1 MRSIVAALS
10 GILLVGIAGSQSA
23 TETFVIRRGVDT
35 VAVEEITRT
44 PNTLTG
50 DLHLFEERTNVHY
63 VLHLRPDGSTETAE
77 VANDAPNFFTG
88 TVLFGSSFPSP
99 GQAGVAGRVVRAP
112 GDALPVIGTSMGL
125 IEYLVRLSSEGS
137 RKTDAMRVVNIRN
150 GLPGKITIK
159 RLLPDSVVV
168 DCDGCMRQG
177 VTEELRVGLAR
188 DGGIDGAVRVE
199 QHWTVAHR

>member
-1 MRSIVAALS
+1 
-10 GILLVGIAGSQSA
+10 
-23 TETFVIRRGVDT
+23 
-35 VAVEEITRT
+35 
-44 PNTLTG
+44 
-50 DLHLFEERTNVHY
+50 
-63 VLHLRPDGSTETAE
+63 
-77 VANDAPNFFTG
+77 
-88 TVLFGSSFPSP
+88 
-99 GQAGVAGRVVRAP
+99 
-112 GDALPVIGTSMGL
+112 
-125 IEYLVRLSSEGS
+125 
-137 RKTDAMRVVNIRN
+137 MRVVNIRN